1 MKSRKKLY
9 KSTRILVFSALLIAL
24 DVIFTR
30 FLRWEIYPYDRY
42 SLQFLSHGLS
52 GILFGPIIALVNC
65 VAGDLVGM
73 LLNSGGLSLYL
84 PVTANCALRG
94 VLYGLLLW
102 KKPASLVRIL
112 IAVALV
118 TVLCDLLIN
127 SWIMSGFYG
136 LPYWTIFVT
145 KLPLR
150 IASIPLYSFVL
161 WFVWYRLGKTHMF
174 DGLVGRERR

>member
-1 MKSRKKLY
+1 MKSRKNLY

-174 DGLVGRERR
+174 DAVVGRDRR

>member
-1 MKSRKKLY
+1 MKSRKNLY
-9 KSTRILVFSALLIAL
+9 KSTRILVFSALLIAM
-24 DVIFTR
+24 DVSFTR

-174 DGLVGRERR
+174 DALVGRDRR

>member
-1 MKSRKKLY
+1 MKRKSSLY
-9 KSTRILVFSALLIAL
+9 KSTRILVFSGLLIAL

-30 FLRWEIYPYDRY
+30 FLRWELYPYDRY

-52 GILFGPIIALVNC
+52 GILLGPIVALVNC

-73 LLNSGGLSLYL
+73 LINSGGLSLYL

-94 VLYGLLLW
+94 LLYGVILW

-118 TVLCDLLIN
+118 TIVCDLALN
-127 SWIMSGFYG
+127 SWIMGGFFS
-136 LPYWTIFVT
+136 LPYWTVFVT

-150 IASIPLYSFVL
+150 LASIPLYSFVL
-161 WFVWYRLGKTHMF
+161 WFVWYRLERTHLF
-174 DGLVGRERR
+174 DGLVGGGRK

>member
-1 MKSRKKLY
+1 
-9 KSTRILVFSALLIAL
+9 
-24 DVIFTR
+24 
-30 FLRWEIYPYDRY
+30 YDRY

-52 GILFGPIIALVNC
+52 GVLFGPIIAAVNC

-94 VLYGLLLW
+94 LLYGLLLW

-118 TVLCDLLIN
+118 TGICDLALN

-150 IASIPLYSFVL
+150 LASIPVYSFIL
-161 WFVWYRLGKTHMF
+161 WFVWFRLGKTHMF
-174 DGLVGRERR
+174 DSLIATNKR